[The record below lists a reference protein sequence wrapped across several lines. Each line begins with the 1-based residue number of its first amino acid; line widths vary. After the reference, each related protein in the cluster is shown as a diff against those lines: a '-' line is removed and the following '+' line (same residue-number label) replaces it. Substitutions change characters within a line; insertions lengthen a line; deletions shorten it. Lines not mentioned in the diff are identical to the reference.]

1 MEREG
6 DGEALTQAEVVTVE
20 QAVVEKECELVK
32 LQEGTSDEDL
42 LSVEVVD
49 KVSEGEEEADPL
61 PELELE

>member
-6 DGEALTQAEVVTVE
+6 DGEALTQAEVVIVE